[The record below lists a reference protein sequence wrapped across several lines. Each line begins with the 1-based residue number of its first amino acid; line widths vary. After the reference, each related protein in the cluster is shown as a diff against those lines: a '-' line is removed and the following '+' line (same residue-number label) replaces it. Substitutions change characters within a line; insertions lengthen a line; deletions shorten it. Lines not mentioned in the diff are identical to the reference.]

1 MEISS
6 YEPLRIPF
14 IYQAFFCEALNYAP
28 LTKGKQ
34 GQVYSLSLLAM
45 CVLFAKLTGR
55 NGQREMAIFLSCQ
68 WELIIECLQ
77 SIGQGSIK
85 IRRQAPSQSTISRFM
100 SNPDNFLI
108 SYLYYQLILNTQRL
122 QPGELRIINIDGKFR
137 GNCFNSETGRFD
149 ADISLFDTK
158 TGEAC
163 GVVQCLPGEGESAA
177 AVRLLNEYKPDLK
190 QKVITADAAYY
201 SEEFLNA
208 IVAAKAEY
216 LLSIKGNTKGLH
228 TLLKQ
233 QRWKSLNTYKTRDSK
248 RGRKEYRKYT
258 FMPLESF
265 SDEVDISSCKIP
277 NLGGFLRVETK
288 VKREGKETQSVFY
301 YAVSIGLAQLT
312 VADIAKVARSHWQI
326 ENCLHWVKDA
336 VLKEDSHPRQ
346 SLFSSRMQAFFN
358 NIVVKI
364 GKAMKSSVK
373 LFLDYV
379 SADPRKWLLA
389 ILSGESIG

>member
-6 YEPLRIPF
+6 YEHRRIAF
-14 IYQAFFCEALNYAP
+14 IYQAFFCEALNFAP

-55 NGQREMAIFLSCQ
+55 GGQREMAIFLSCQ
-68 WELIIECLQ
+68 WELIVECLQ
-77 SIGQGSIK
+77 RIGLEK
-85 IRRQAPSQSTISRFM
+85 VPKQAPSQPTLSRFM

-108 SYLYYQLILNTQRL
+108 SSLYYQLILNSQRL

-149 ADISLFDTK
+149 ADISLFDTN
-158 TGEAC
+158 TGEPC
-163 GVVQCLPGEGESAA
+163 GVVQCLPGEGESTA
-177 AVRLLNEYKPDLK
+177 AVRLLNEYKPDLT

-201 SEEFLNA
+201 SEEFLSA
-208 IVAAKAEY
+208 VVTAKAEY
-216 LLSIKGNTKGLH
+216 LLAIKGNTKGLH
-228 TLLKQ
+228 TALKQ
-233 QRWKSLNTYKTRDSK
+233 QRWKSLNTYETRDNK
-248 RGRKEYRKYT
+248 RGRNEYRKYT

-265 SDEVDISSCKIP
+265 SDKVDVASYNMP

-288 VKREGKETQSVFY
+288 VNREGKESKSVFY
-301 YAVSIGLAQLT
+301 YAVSIGLAQLP
-312 VADIAKVARSHWQI
+312 VADLARVARSHWHI

-336 VLKEDSHPRQ
+336 VLNEDSHPRQ
-346 SLFSSRMQAFFN
+346 SLFSSRMQSFFN

-364 GKAMKSSVK
+364 GKAVKNSVK
-373 LFLDYV
+373 TFLDYA

-389 ILSGESIG
+389 ISSGESTG